1 MVLTH
6 FTPSSVHVGIYDLD
20 NFVFTKDS
28 RVFTILSISY
38 LRNVRVIFETKGNTA
53 TLLGD
58 LLNVL
63 PRLTFL
69 QCFSRLTVSYT
80 RVQLEERLA
89 DSDALHRGKSE
100 VIFSIKQQRS
110 L

>member
-1 MVLTH
+1 MVLAH

-20 NFVFTKDS
+20 KF
-28 RVFTILSISY
+28 VFTILLISY
-38 LRNVRVIFETKGNTA
+38 LRDVRVVFETKGNTA

>member
-1 MVLTH
+1 MVLAH

-20 NFVFTKDS
+20 NF
-28 RVFTILSISY
+28 VFTILSISY

-80 RVQLEERLA
+80 RV
-89 DSDALHRGKSE
+89 
-100 VIFSIKQQRS
+100 
-110 L
+110 

>member
-1 MVLTH
+1 MVLAH

-20 NFVFTKDS
+20 NFVFT
-28 RVFTILSISY
+28 ILSISY
-38 LRNVRVIFETKGNTA
+38 LRNVRVIFEIKGNTA

-89 DSDALHRGKSE
+89 DSDALHRGKSV

>member
-1 MVLTH
+1 MVLAH

-20 NFVFTKDS
+20 NFVFT
-28 RVFTILSISY
+28 ILSISY
-38 LRNVRVIFETKGNTA
+38 LRNVRVVFETKGNTA

-89 DSDALHRGKSE
+89 DSDTLHRGKSE